1 VPFLTFYAWVS
12 IWLFG
17 YICIAGTFTFL
28 QASRVPEE
36 NTTSLLYILRCI
48 RSKNSEH
55 VRFVQRTDVA
65 FTVPLA
71 QTISYGGN
79 FGKYERCIIILGARI

>member
-71 QTISYGGN
+71 
-79 FGKYERCIIILGARI
+79 